1 MKKSAS
7 LLFALILSLFLVL
20 PVQAQSSE
28 TIWITASG
36 NNFKTGETIIVSVNA
51 LTSTPIQGFT
61 FQIRYDPACLMPV
74 NAASPIQG
82 MNGLSLPQTTGLVD
96 ASFASTTPQIVNGV
110 LAEARFVTLGAC
122 QTDVTL
128 ESAAVVI
135 KNESGF
141 AAPLASVTIGE
152 KAVSFSVSAE
162 KGALQDLPLLGT
174 PLALGEEPN
183 SAGALPTGTIIVL
196 VIIGILLIV
205 GVFILIRILRGSDN

>member
-28 TIWITASG
+28 TIWITASA

-96 ASFASTTPQIVNGV
+96 ASFASTTPQIANGV
-110 LAEARFVTLGAC
+110 LAEARFGTLGAC

-135 KNESGF
+135 KN
-141 AAPLASVTIGE
+141 
-152 KAVSFSVSAE
+152 
-162 KGALQDLPLLGT
+162 
-174 PLALGEEPN
+174 
-183 SAGALPTGTIIVL
+183 
-196 VIIGILLIV
+196 
-205 GVFILIRILRGSDN
+205 